1 MSVTHAIT
9 RPLSA
14 GYGGIDFCDGC
25 EVRLASG
32 EWPSELCASCCDSLA
47 ARQMTPHRVKR
58 VPAQAKK
65 RQGTRIDGRDNVPSS
80 DGQRRPENP
89 SRDHA
94 AAVGGA
100 RGKTLSAAR
109 NHGRHEWD
117 RSRSFSV
124 PRSRTCAFG
133 GHMVRCHDRSCPICK
148 TPMNGRQTSG
158 CSGKCRTALSR
169 LKQQA
174 AEMAKDQAIDQE
186 LVKAA
191 VAIQRAREA
200 LQRRSRK

>member
-47 ARQMTPHRVKR
+47 ARQMAPHRVKR

-65 RQGTRIDGRDNVPSS
+65 RQGTRIDVRDNVPSS

-94 AAVGGA
+94 AAVVGA
-100 RGKTLSAAR
+100 LGKTLSAAR
-109 NHGRHEWD
+109 NHGRHDGIGVGRFLCLEAARALLEATWYAVTT
-117 RSRSFSV
+117 V
-124 PRSRTCAFG
+124 PAPS
-133 GHMVRCHDRSCPICK
+133 
-148 TPMNGRQTSG
+148 
-158 CSGKCRTALSR
+158 
-169 LKQQA
+169 
-174 AEMAKDQAIDQE
+174 
-186 LVKAA
+186 
-191 VAIQRAREA
+191 ARPP
-200 LQRRSRK
+200 